1 MAYEY
6 APLPGGSFFPESGV
20 SGGAEGVRFPGE
32 RVPEGAEGTRFPG
45 ERVSGGAENAAK
57 APGRSGHTHGDGS
70 LPLRKRDGFDG
81 ECPLCECQT
90 CKNRRYQDK
99 SDDGTVSFQ
108 MPTTMGPEEAA
119 SMVRSHEQ
127 EHVRNEQL
135 RARENGEEV
144 VAQSVRII
152 YGTCQECGKT
162 YVAGGET
169 RTITKYVNPDY
180 YDLFRV
186 GAEDI
191 TRKKGGLLNA
201 VA

>member
-1 MAYEY
+1 M
-6 APLPGGSFFPESGV
+6 PGGAPV
-20 SGGAEGVRFPGE
+20 SD
-32 RVPEGAEGTRFPG
+32 
-45 ERVSGGAENAAK
+45 ENADVVFK
-57 APGRSGHTHGDGS
+57 KTGHDHGNGS
-70 LPLRKRDGFDG
+70 VSAGKRDGFIG
-81 ECPLCECQT
+81 ECPQCECET

-108 MPTTMGPEEAA
+108 SPTKMNPEQAA

-135 RARENGEEV
+135 RAKEKGEEV
-144 VAQSVRII
+144 VSQSVRII
-152 YGTCQECGKT
+152 YGTCPECGKT

-169 RTITKYVNPDY
+169 RTVTRYRNPDY
-180 YDLFRV
+180 TDLFRV

-191 TRKKGGLLNA
+191 TRKKGGVFNS